1 MKRSLKIFKLFN
13 SFKNKFDDIKKDY
26 KELPIANEN
35 FLDAILAPVFFVTIS
50 RFQNLQTS
58 IILTGSL
65 IIFTFL
71 YRILRKESLRNSLIG
86 VGGTSIALLIA
97 QIQGTASGFFL
108 PGIIRDLSIASIGF
122 VTILMGRPFTIYTSK
137 SIRGWPLGWF
147 LHEKVKPAY
156 REVAIIWVVFLGLKG
171 LVQLYFFSSP
181 EILAVIKLAT
191 SNQTTI
197 FLLVLTYIYGQK
209 KLIKLGGPS
218 VEEYRKKI
226 SPPWSSQ
233 QSGF

>member
-1 MKRSLKIFKLFN
+1 MKIFKLFN
-13 SFKNKFDDIKKDY
+13 SFRKKFNDIKKDFQD
-26 KELPIANEN
+26 LTIANEN
-35 FLDAILAPVFFVTIS
+35 FLDAVLAPGFFVSIS
-50 RFQNLQTS
+50 RFQDLQTS
-58 IILTGSL
+58 ILLTVGL
-65 IIFTFL
+65 IIVTFA
-71 YRILRKESLRNSLIG
+71 YRIVRKESIRNSLIG
-86 VGGTSIALLIA
+86 VAGTSIALAIA
-97 QIQGTASGFFL
+97 QVQGTASGFFL
-108 PGIIRDLSIASIGF
+108 PGIIRDLSIALVGF
-122 VTILMGRPFTIYTSK
+122 VTILIGRPFTIYTSK
-137 SIRGWPLGWF
+137 SIRGWPLDWF

-171 LVQLYFFSSP
+171 LMQLYFFSSP

-226 SPPWSSQ
+226 PPPWSSQ

>member
-1 MKRSLKIFKLFN
+1 MFG

-50 RFQNLQTS
+50 RFQDLQTS
-58 IILTGSL
+58 IILTGIL
-65 IIFTFL
+65 IMFTFL

-108 PGIIRDLSIASIGF
+108 PGIIRDLSVALIGF
-122 VTILMGRPFTIYTSK
+122 ISILLGRPFTIYTSK
-137 SIRGWPLGWF
+137 SIRGWPLDWF
-147 LHEKVKPAY
+147 LHKNVKPAY
-156 REVAIIWVVFLGLKG
+156 REVATIWVIFLSIKG
-171 LVQLYFFSSP
+171 LLQLYFFSSP
-181 EILAVIKLAT
+181 EILAIIKLAT

-197 FLLVLTYIYGQK
+197 ALLVLKNIYGQR

-218 VEEYRKKI
+218 VEEIKNKVP
-226 SPPWSSQ
+226 PPWSGQ
-233 QSGF
+233 KSGF